1 MSIVNSTDITAGS
14 TVVLSIITISYVILT
29 HKILKEQRK
38 SIKIA
43 ALEKKLEKVYSPLA
57 VASTNLNHGN
67 LEGSMGKLAPQS
79 IALEYEK
86 FATKLSEVI
95 KNYGHLL
102 DHDIIQNHS
111 ILWNITYEDSF
122 ELSHDNNLREKYDEL
137 IKDFNK
143 DVVAIKNKYKIE
155 LDKLEGN
162 F

>member
-1 MSIVNSTDITAGS
+1 MSIVNSTNITAGS
-14 TVVLSIITISYVILT
+14 TVVLSIITIFYVIIT

-57 VASTNLNHGN
+57 VASTNLNPENFDGV
-67 LEGSMGKLAPQS
+67 MGRATPES
-79 IALEYEK
+79 IVREYGK

-111 ILWNITYEDSF
+111 ILWNMTYEDSF
-122 ELSHDNNLREKYDEL
+122 LLGHDNNQREKYDEL